1 MIKVLCLN
9 FRYAMGAVNNLK
21 GKHSMIRIGKSRLF
35 WTSAVATIAIG
46 LSGCSG
52 ESSTSADSESSP
64 AAESSASSAT
74 DSSSGGA
81 FDCKDG
87 AIKIGAAKALTG
99 GFSFYDAA
107 GSNSD
112 ALAIEEINAQ
122 GGIGGCMIEMTVKDM
137 KSDPALGGQVAK
149 ELIQG
154 GAQII
159 LVPND
164 KDLGLG
170 AAQAAEAAGI
180 FSLSPGGASQDFGAS
195 VGSLFANG
203 GTTSQELAR
212 AAAQFANE
220 QGYKSV
226 VYITNESFAFFTLQ
240 EDTFKAESG
249 LADLGRVAIENGQT
263 DYSAVVTRAKDAL
276 AAGESPMIYLASYF
290 PDAAVL
296 AKQLREGG
304 VTAPI
309 VGNSAFS
316 SRDFAATAGVANVKD
331 VFYAAGTYFEGT
343 DVPEDAKVFTAAY
356 EAKYGEFPPNSN
368 PAESYWTMWALFDA
382 LKVAGSTDAKAVASA
397 LLAQTNLTVPLKT
410 ITKWQDQHIVGSTVI
425 IGFTD
430 TGDFKLAA
438 SYGKE

>member
-1 MIKVLCLN
+1 
-9 FRYAMGAVNNLK
+9 MGL
-21 GKHSMIRIGKSRLF
+21 RKSGLF
-35 WTSAVATIAIG
+35 WTGAVAAMTLG
-46 LSGCSG
+46 LAACSG
-52 ESSTSADSESSP
+52 GSSTSAESADS
-64 AAESSASSAT
+64 AAPESSAAAASDSSA
-74 DSSSGGA
+74 GGA

-87 AIKIGAAKALTG
+87 AIKIGAVKALTG
-99 GFSFYDAA
+99 GFSFYDGA

-154 GAQII
+154 GAQVI

-170 AAQAAEAAGI
+170 AAQAAQAAGV

-195 VGSLFANG
+195 VGPLFANG

-212 AAAQFANE
+212 AAARFSTE

-226 VYITNESFAFFTLQ
+226 FYITNESFAFFTLQ

-249 LADLGRVAIENGQT
+249 LADLGRVAVENGQT
-263 DYSAVVTRAKDAL
+263 DFSAVVTKAKDAL
-276 AAGESPMIYLASYF
+276 ASGETPMIYLASYF

-296 AKQLREGG
+296 VKQLREGG

-331 VFYAAGTYFEGT
+331 VYYAAGTYFEGT
-343 DVPEDAKVFTAAY
+343 DVPEDAKAFTAAY

-368 PAESYWTMWALFDA
+368 PAESYWTMWAFFDA
-382 LKVAGSTDAKAVASA
+382 LEAAGSTNAEDLAAA
-397 LLAQTNLTVPLKT
+397 LLGQKNLTVPLKT
-410 ITKWQDQHIVGSTVI
+410 IAEWQDQHIVGSTVV

-430 TGDFKLAA
+430 SGDFKLAA
-438 SYGKE
+438 SYGRE